1 VSGRLFRLDSRALA
15 RAFDRASASYD
26 AAAQLQAATRD
37 ELLERLQYF
46 RVEPGVILDLGAGTG
61 AGSETL
67 RRRFPH
73 ARVIAVDVAPAMLR
87 AAGKRQRWWRRF
99 ERICADALA
108 LPLAT
113 GCIDLVFSNLMLQ
126 WCDRPGAVFAE
137 IRRVLSPKGLLLFSS
152 FGPETLQELRL
163 AWSRADPHP
172 HVSQFPDMPELSAL
186 MQQAGL
192 SEPVLDIDRRV
203 VHYTDAR
210 ALMRELQ
217 AIGARNAI
225 ADRHRGLTGR
235 GRLQRMHEAY
245 EISRRPQGLPA
256 TFELIYGAAFGGL
269 AITAGGAAEVHVS
282 PDQIGIRRHHS

>member
-1 VSGRLFRLDSRALA
+1 MSGKLFRLDRRALA
-15 RAFDRASASYD
+15 RAFDRASSSYD
-26 AAAQLQAATRD
+26 AAAQLQAAARD

-46 RVEPGVILDLGAGTG
+46 RLEPGVLLDLGAGTG
-61 AGSETL
+61 AGSEAL

-73 ARVIAVDVAPAMLR
+73 ARIIAMDLAPAMLH
-87 AAGKRQRWWRRF
+87 AAGKRQRWRRRF
-99 ERICADALA
+99 ECICADALA

-113 GCIDLVFSNLMLQ
+113 GCVDLVFSNLMLQ
-126 WCDRPGAVFAE
+126 WCDRPGAVFTE
-137 IRRVLSPKGLLLFSS
+137 IRRVLSPTGLLLFSS

-163 AWSRADPHP
+163 AWSQADPHP

-192 SEPVLDIDRRV
+192 AEPVLDIDRRV

-210 ALMRELQ
+210 ALMRELR

-235 GRLQRMHEAY
+235 GRLQRMDEAY
-245 EISRRPQGLPA
+245 EMRRRPQGLPA
-256 TFELIYGAAFGGL
+256 TFELIYGAAFGGRPL
-269 AITAGGAAEVHVS
+269 SATAASEVHVS
-282 PDQIGIRRHHS
+282 PDQIGIRQRP